1 MTTKLTLSIEK
12 NVIRKAKNYAY
23 KNGRS
28 LSQVVQQYLESIT
41 EEKSTDKLEIPE
53 KLKKLHGVAKIP
65 LSLDNK
71 KEIRKIL
78 SSKE

>member
-1 MTTKLTLSIEK
+1 ML
-12 NVIRKAKNYAY
+12 IRCLLLKTVFI
-23 KNGRS
+23 RPT
-28 LSQVVQQYLESIT
+28 IT
-41 EEKSTDKLEIPE
+41 EKESTDKLEIPE

-65 LSLDNK
+65 LSLDDK